1 MSQSFFEGL
10 KVVEV
15 ADRRNQFAGKLLSD
29 SGARVLQVEPLAGSP
44 GRWCGPFVGDKPNP
58 DKCLD
63 YWYYNTGKLSVCI
76 DLERP
81 RGQDLLRGLV
91 AQADVLLESTLPG
104 QMHRWQLDYNS
115 LDKAS
120 QERLI
125 YASITD
131 FGQDGP
137 WKDYLA
143 NDVSHLALG
152 GQMGASG
159 YSDPTAP
166 PIGGQGHQAWHIAG
180 ALCLQAIT
188 VALIERMGSGR
199 GQYIDCSIH
208 DCCSICTE
216 GSVPSWIYASQV
228 PYRHPRETDQGAG
241 IVRRPSTLQRCAD
254 GVYIN
259 TSGSGA
265 EMPQHLWLNL
275 LRFMKEL
282 GVAEGLEDPK
292 YMDEAFRFERWR
304 NGPEIQEGIARL
316 VAKLP
321 AEEAMRRGQAYELTW
336 AVARAPEENY
346 DEKHWNERGFFVPV
360 EHPGLPQPVRY
371 PRGPFLCEDYPIQ
384 SRHRAPDLGEHTAT
398 VLQEW
403 LGLSKKEI
411 QALKRSEVIK

>member
-1 MSQSFFEGL
+1 MSESFLGGL
-10 KVVEV
+10 KAVEV
-15 ADRRNQFAGKLLSD
+15 ADQRNQFAGKLLSS
-29 SGARVLQVEPLAGSP
+29 SGALVLQVEPLTGSP

-63 YWYYNTGKLSVCI
+63 YWYYNTGKLSIGI
-76 DLERP
+76 DLAKP
-81 RGQDLLRGLV
+81 RGQDLLRRLV
-91 AQADVLLESTLPG
+91 AQADVLLESTPPG
-104 QMHRWQLDYNS
+104 QMNRWQLDYNS

-166 PIGGQGHQAWHIAG
+166 PMGGQGHQAWHIAG
-180 ALCLQAIT
+180 ALCVQAIMM
-188 VALIERMGSGR
+188 ALIERMGSGR

-216 GSVPSWIYASQV
+216 SSVPLWIYTSQV
-228 PYRHPRETDQGAG
+228 PYRQTGQHAG
-241 IVRRPSTLQRCAD
+241 IIRLPPTLLRCAD
-254 GVYIN
+254 GMYIN
-259 TSGSGA
+259 TSGSD
-265 EMPQHLWLNL
+265 MPLYLWLNL
-275 LRFMKEL
+275 VQFMKEL
-282 GVAEGLEDPK
+282 GVAEDLEDPK
-292 YMDEAFRFERWR
+292 YLDDAFRAERWR
-304 NGPEIQEGIARL
+304 IGPEIREGIARL

-346 DEKHWNERGFFVPV
+346 DDRQWNERGFFVPI
-360 EHPGLPQPVRY
+360 EHPGLPKPVRY
-371 PRGPFLCEDYPIQ
+371 PRGPFLCEDFPLHP
-384 SRHRAPDLGEHTAT
+384 RHRAPDLGEHTAT
-398 VLQEW
+398 VLKEW